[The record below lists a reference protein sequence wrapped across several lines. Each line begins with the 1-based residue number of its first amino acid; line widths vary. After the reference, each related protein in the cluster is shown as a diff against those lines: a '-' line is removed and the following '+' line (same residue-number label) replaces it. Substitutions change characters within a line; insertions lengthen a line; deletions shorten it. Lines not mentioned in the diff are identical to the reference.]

1 MTREI
6 RLRMTL
12 VAALAGSLALQVQ
25 AQVPAQA
32 PRKLDSAEVKE
43 HLDRARAIAGTRWA
57 PAYQFFCVDPRA
69 NSNDDPPV
77 EPTKIF
83 DNVYAIG
90 NTGTVAYA
98 ITTSD
103 GIILLDSLA
112 ANQVDPVLLPGMRKL
127 GLDPAKVKL
136 VIVAHGHADHFGGS
150 PYFQERGAHVAM
162 SAEDWDFI
170 APKPGSA
177 PKGPAP
183 PKRDIALVEGQPV
196 GLGDVQVM
204 PVLTPGHTPGSM
216 GFIFPVKEN
225 GKTYVAAMF
234 GGTMLTAT
242 RPTPEQF
249 DQYLS
254 SIAHFRAEAVRAG
267 AEVELQNHPLMD
279 DFAARLAQLQAH
291 KPGAANPFVVGRE
304 NYPSFLD
311 VMSECMRAQIGR
323 RMLQ

>member
-1 MTREI
+1 MMRELGL
-6 RLRMTL
+6 RLTL
-12 VAALAGSLALQVQ
+12 AAALAGMLH
-25 AQVPAQA
+25 AQSPAK
-32 PRKLDSAEVKE
+32 PDSAEVKA

-69 NSNDDPPV
+69 NGNDDPPV

-112 ANQVDPVLLPGMRKL
+112 ANQVEPVLLPGMRKL

-150 PYFQERGAHVAM
+150 PYFQDRGAHVAM

-170 APKPGSA
+170 APKPGA
-177 PKGPAP
+177 ATKGPAS
-183 PKRDIALVEGQPV
+183 PKRDLVMVEGQPV
-196 GLGDVQVM
+196 GLGDVKVM

-216 GFIFPVKEN
+216 GFIFPVKDN
-225 GKTYVAAMF
+225 GKTRVAAMF
-234 GGTMLTAT
+234 GGTMLTAA

-249 DQYLS
+249 DQYLT
-254 SIAHFRAEAVRAG
+254 SIAHFRAEAVKAG
-267 AEVELQNHPLMD
+267 AEVEMQNHPLMD
-279 DFAARLAQLQAH
+279 DFAGRLAQLQTP
-291 KPGAANPFVVGRE
+291 KLGAANPFVVGRE

-323 RMLQ
+323 RALQ